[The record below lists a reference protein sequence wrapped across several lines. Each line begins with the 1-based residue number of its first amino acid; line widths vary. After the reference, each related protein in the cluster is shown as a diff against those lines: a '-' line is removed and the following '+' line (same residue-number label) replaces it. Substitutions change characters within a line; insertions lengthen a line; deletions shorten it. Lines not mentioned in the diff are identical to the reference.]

1 MNKSS
6 FCDRQVAGK
15 HLTPFQRDLLQSS
28 LNAETSPLYRQRL
41 QIMLLADEGKKQKE
55 ICQIVNCS
63 AATARHWIAKAQM
76 GLAHQWEEEPIGRPQ
91 KISFQYRERLKELV
105 GHNPQNYGY
114 GFQRWTGAWL
124 GKHLA
129 QEFGFEVH
137 ERHINR
143 LLKELGL
150 STRSPSS
157 PSVIQSDDRQ
167 KLRVV
172 IQDLAEKDRP

>member
-1 MNKSS
+1 MDRLSL
-6 FCDRQVAGK
+6 CDRQVKGRY
-15 HLTPFQRDLLQSS
+15 LTPFQRGLLQSS
-28 LNAETSPLYRQRL
+28 LDGEISPFYRQRL

-76 GLAHQWEEEPIGRPQ
+76 GLAHQWQEEPIGRPQ

-105 GHNPQNYGY
+105 GHNPQNYGHS
-114 GFQRWTGAWL
+114 FQRWTGAWL

-143 LLKELGL
+143 LLKEVGL

-157 PSVIQSDDRQ
+157 PSVSQSDYPQR
-167 KLRVV
+167 LRVV
-172 IQDLAEKDRP
+172 IQDLAEKDLP